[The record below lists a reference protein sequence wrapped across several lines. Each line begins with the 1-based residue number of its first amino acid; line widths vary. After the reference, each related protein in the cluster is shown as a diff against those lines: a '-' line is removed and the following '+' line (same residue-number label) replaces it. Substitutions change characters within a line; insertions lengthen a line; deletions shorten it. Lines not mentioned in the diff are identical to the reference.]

1 MSELQLKQ
9 WFVGG
14 RIGYDDDEN
23 QDDEYY
29 LPVHDGLDGF
39 EIDRPFAIVY
49 GPAMVWYSDSSGYF
63 GDRNIYNVPKH
74 TFEIYRQGEND
85 KKTKIA
91 YLNNDIKLRFEELSF
106 ENQPMYWNSRFL
118 KLLER
123 GIYNND
129 AEHTDFKI
137 TMNRFGH
144 ESGDAKK
151 RKVPKV
157 KPPIRVEREMMPL
170 RQTNAPKEWNI
181 RNGTIKFNLQGKP
194 YERPIL
200 IFVDSRGDTIRIKSF
215 RPMKSRDDGRLF
227 FHQLVIDEQIYD
239 PVNKMIN
246 ILIRRGKK
254 KYDIQIRAKLDID
267 FGEPPWF
274 VDRDYNYQD
283 KMDAFLAMNASNI
296 SNYSSL

>member
-106 ENQPMYWNSRFL
+106 ENQPMYWDSHFL
-118 KLLER
+118 KQLER
-123 GIYNND
+123 GILND
-129 AEHTDFKI
+129 DTEHTDFKI

-157 KPPIRVEREMMPL
+157 KPPVRVQPRMPL
-170 RQTNAPKEWNI
+170 RQAKHEWLWEVYTGNI
-181 RNGTIKFNLQGKP
+181 EFIHGGKHYEHRILFQKTLNGGT
-194 YERPIL
+194 
-200 IFVDSRGDTIRIKSF
+200 TRIKSF
-215 RPMKSRDDGRLF
+215 NAPKGKYSIIIKEQNLYDGNIVDFYVRTGLAKND
-227 FHQLVIDEQIYD
+227 V
-239 PVNKMIN
+239 KM
-246 ILIRRGKK
+246 RGK
-254 KYDIQIRAKLDID
+254 LDVGEYVIWNDPQVFHD
-267 FGEPPWF
+267 FDNE
-274 VDRDYNYQD
+274 
-283 KMDAFLAMNASNI
+283 MDAFLRRFEWI
-296 SNYSSL
+296 K